1 MAEAAVLYA
10 VQRLSDLLSQE
21 AVFLHGV
28 RGEVQWLQREL
39 TRMQGFLKDTDQQQ
53 DTDDGVRRW
62 VSEVRN
68 AAYDA
73 EDIVDT
79 FMVKSADEGGSLACL
94 KKYACILN
102 RGVNHYGVGKDIEA
116 LKGRIIDISRG
127 AEAYGIRTI
136 SYTERSRSLTERF
149 RHIRRTSSNS
159 GNEQVVGFEEN
170 TKMLIKQLLKDEQ
183 QRFVI
188 SILGMG
194 GLGKTTLA
202 RKLFNSSDVKG
213 GFDCHA
219 WICVSQE
226 YTTRDLLQKTIKSFQ
241 KPKIEDLELMEMMTE
256 EDLELHLY
264 EFLEGQR
271 YLVVIDDIWHKSAW
285 ESLRRAF
292 PDNGNGSRIV
302 LTTRNEP
309 VAMITDEKNFVY
321 KLRFLNQEQSWK
333 LFYEKAFPDTADG
346 QASICPPGLEKLGRE
361 MVEKCRGLP
370 LAIVVLGGLLSRREP
385 HEWHTVKNHLW
396 WHLTQDSDHVSPILA
411 LSYDELPYQLKSC
424 FLYLSLFPE
433 DSMIDTDKLIRLW
446 IAEGFIPQEE
456 EDMENVAEEY
466 LKELID
472 RSMIQIAERY
482 LDKVKTCRIH
492 DLIREL
498 AIKKAKAL
506 EFLDVYDG
514 KVNLSYSCTS
524 LTRRQVIPSGNMKFV
539 SSLHFYPR
547 LRSLLFFNP
556 DRESINIKH
565 LQTICSRLG
574 FLRLLDLEDTRIEHS
589 GKVLRLPDSI
599 GKLIHLRYL
608 GFKCNTLVEFPPSV
622 GNLRC
627 LKSMV
632 ATGKSCWK
640 LPSQI
645 SKLHQLRHLIAR
657 PHGHLQVSTLTSLQ
671 TLKYVNFQQWDAVDT
686 RNLINLQE
694 LEIREIPYTNMNF
707 ILQVKSLRS
716 LTLQTDTAFNTL
728 LPLSRCRN
736 LIKLKLEGKINILPR
751 SSDEFPPN
759 LSILVLYG
767 SLLKEDSIPILE
779 MLPSLTILHLGND
792 SFSGKKMV
800 FSEEGFPQLQVLR
813 LSWLRLLET
822 LVLESGAMPRL
833 KYFSIEDCNNHLI
846 VPERLRMLPLPQEW

>member
-1 MAEAAVLYA
+1 MAETAVLYA
-10 VQRLSDLLSQE
+10 VQRLSDLLTQE
-21 AVFLHGV
+21 AVFLQGV
-28 RGEVQWLQREL
+28 RGEVLWLQREL

-79 FMVKSADEGGSLACL
+79 FMVQPADGGGFWASL

-102 RGVNHYGVGKDIEA
+102 RGVNHYGVGKDIES

-136 SYTERSRSLTERF
+136 SCTERNRSLTERF
-149 RHIRRTSSNS
+149 RHVRRTSSNA

-170 TKMLIKQLLKDEQ
+170 TKMLIKQLLKDEL

-202 RKLFNSSDVKG
+202 RKLFNSTDVKG

-219 WICVSQE
+219 WVCVTQE

-241 KPKIEDLELMEMMTE
+241 KPKIEDLELMERMTE

-264 EFLEGQR
+264 EFLEGRR

-302 LTTRNEP
+302 ITTRNEP

-321 KLRFLNQEQSWK
+321 KLRFLNQEESWK
-333 LFYEKAFPDTADG
+333 LFCTKAFPDTTDG
-346 QASICPPGLEKLGRE
+346 QATVCPPGLEKLGRE

-370 LAIVVLGGLLSRREP
+370 LAIIVLGGLLSRREP

-433 DSMIDTDKLIRLW
+433 DSLIDTEKLIRLW
-446 IAEGFIPQEE
+446 IAEGFIPEE
-456 EDMENVAEEY
+456 EQDMENVAEEY

-498 AIKKAKAL
+498 AIKKARAL

-514 KVNLSYSCTS
+514 KVNLSYSSTS
-524 LTRRQVIPSGNMKFV
+524 WTRRQVIPSGNMKYV
-539 SSLHFYPR
+539 SLVHFYPR

-556 DRESINIKH
+556 DRESITIKH
-565 LQTICSRLG
+565 LQTICSRLR
-574 FLRLLDLEDTRIEHS
+574 FLRVLDLEDTRIEHS

-599 GKLIHLRYL
+599 GKLIHLRYF
-608 GFKCNTLVEFPPSV
+608 GFKCSSLVEFPRSI

-627 LKSMV
+627 LKTMV
-632 ATGKSCWK
+632 ASGNSCWK
-640 LPSQI
+640 LPFQI
-645 SKLHQLRHLIAR
+645 RKLHQLRHLIAR
-657 PHGHLQVSTLTSLQ
+657 PLGPLQVSTLTSLQ
-671 TLKYVNFQQWDAVDT
+671 TLKYVNFQQWDAVDA

-707 ILQVKSLRS
+707 ILQVNSLRS

-728 LPLSRCRN
+728 LPLSRCPN

-759 LSILVLYG
+759 LSVLVLYG
-767 SLLKEDSIPILE
+767 SFLKEDSIPILE

-800 FSEEGFPQLQVLR
+800 FSMAGFPQLQVLR

-822 LVLESGAMPRL
+822 LVVESGAMPRL
-833 KYFSIEDCNNHLI
+833 KYFSIEDCNNQLM